1 MEIIDQLEPV
11 KRGPYAGVVGY
22 LDFSGNL
29 DTAIAIRTMVVQ
41 PDGRASVQAGAGIV
55 VDSVPEHEDLECRN
69 KAQALLAAV
78 PAARRMTA
86 ARRAMSR
93 TAFAAWIDRDV
104 IRAHGPDTLTFLQ
117 GQLSQDLE
125 AMALDESRSA
135 LLLEPS
141 GKITAW
147 LRVTRTADDE
157 FILDTDRG
165 TGDAVI
171 ARLNRFKLRTKCVIE
186 PVEGWRCLAVRNTT
200 VEDSAARPIAWPGVE
215 GVDLL
220 GADVTPPVDV
230 PMRDDEYERLRI
242 ESGVPA
248 MGRELTE
255 SMIPVDA
262 GQWLIDASV
271 SFTKGC
277 YTGQE
282 LVARI
287 DSRGGNAPH
296 PVRGLRIPGR
306 LEVGAPV
313 TSVDGR
319 PLGELTSVYFIADR
333 DETIALAPLAR
344 VVQPPAD
351 VLVAETTGRLIE
363 LPMR

>member
-1 MEIIDQLEPV
+1 MP
-11 KRGPYAGVVGY
+11 
-22 LDFSGNL
+22 
-29 DTAIAIRTMVVQ
+29 
-41 PDGRASVQAGAGIV
+41 
-55 VDSVPEHEDLECRN
+55 
-69 KAQALLAAV
+69 
-78 PAARRMTA
+78 
-86 ARRAMSR
+86 
-93 TAFAAWIDRDV
+93 FAAWIDRDV

-117 GQLSQDLE
+117 GQLSQDVE
-125 AMALDESRSA
+125 VMATDESRWS
-135 LLLEPS
+135 LLLEPT
-141 GKITAW
+141 GKVTAW
-147 LRVTRTADDE
+147 LRVTRTADDD
-157 FILDTDRG
+157 FILDTDG
-165 TGDAVI
+165 GWGEAVI
-171 ARLNRFKLRTKCVIE
+171 ARLQRFKLRTKCDIE
-186 PVEGWRCLAVRNTT
+186 PVDGSRCLAVRETT
-200 VEDSAARPIAWPGVE
+200 IADPAARPIVWPGVE

-220 GADVTPPVDV
+220 GAAVTPPTDV
-230 PMRDDEYERLRI
+230 PVLDDAYERLRI

-287 DSRGGNAPH
+287 DSRGGSAPH

-306 LEVGAPV
+306 VEVGAPV
-313 TSVDGR
+313 TSVEGR
-319 PLGELTSVYFIADR
+319 VLGELTSASFIEDR

-351 VLVAETTGRLIE
+351 VLVAETPARLVE